1 MFTLKGVLVAWAV
14 ICAVPWLVLGI
25 SAEIEGNACGTADEG
40 LLCGNEAGDAMVW
53 AVVFATASWAVGAGL
68 IWAAW
73 AAAVRVWGSDL
84 ARRARAR
91 HRDDGP
97 GA

>member
-1 MFTLKGVLVAWAV
+1 MFTLKGVLVTWAV

-25 SAEIEGNACGTADEG
+25 SAEIEGDACGTADEG
-40 LLCGNEAGDAMVW
+40 LLCGDEAGDALFW
-53 AVVFATASWAVGAGL
+53 AAVLAAASWAIGAGL

-73 AAAVRVWGSDL
+73 AAAVRVWGCDL
-84 ARRARAR
+84 ARRPRAR
-91 HRDDGP
+91 HRDDRP